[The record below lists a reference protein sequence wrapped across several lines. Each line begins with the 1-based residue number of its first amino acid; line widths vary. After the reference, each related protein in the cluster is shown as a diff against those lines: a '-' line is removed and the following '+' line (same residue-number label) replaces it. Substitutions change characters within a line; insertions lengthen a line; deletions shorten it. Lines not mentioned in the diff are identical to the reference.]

1 MTQKQLRSSYSNE
14 FKHNAVALSEH
25 PGRQVNEV
33 AEKLGIT
40 EQILTRWRRENRRRG
55 ELSFPSNGCQA
66 FNKEQTRIRE
76 LEKQLRDVE
85 MERNILKKAVAIF
98 SRQP

>member
-1 MTQKQLRSSYSNE
+1 MRNKQMR
-14 FKHNAVALSEH
+14 
-25 PGRQVNEV
+25 
-33 AEKLGIT
+33 
-40 EQILTRWRRENRRRG
+40 
-55 ELSFPSNGCQA
+55 
-66 FNKEQTRIRE
+66 QTRIRE

>member
-1 MTQKQLRSSYSNE
+1 MTQKQIRRSYSNE

-25 PGRQVNEV
+25 PGRQVSEV

-40 EQILTRWRRENRRRG
+40 EQILTRWRREQRRRG
-55 ELSFPSNGCQA
+55 EFSFPGNGRQA
-66 FNKEQTRIRE
+66 FNEEQTRIRE

-85 MERNILKKAVAIF
+85 MERDILKKAVAIF

>member
-1 MTQKQLRSSYSNE
+1 MEAKEVKFPKLTEIGTARS
-14 FKHNAVALSEH
+14 
-25 PGRQVNEV
+25 GRRG
-33 AEKLGIT
+33 K
-40 EQILTRWRRENRRRG
+40 ILTRWRREHRRKG
-55 ELSFPSNGCQA
+55 ELSFPGNGRQA

>member
-1 MTQKQLRSSYSNE
+1 MTQKQIRRSYSNE
-14 FKHNAVALSEH
+14 SKRNTVELSEH

-33 AEKLGIT
+33 PEKIGIT
-40 EQILTRWRRENRRRG
+40 EQLLTRRRRAHRRRG
-55 ELSFPSNGCQA
+55 AVSFPGNGRQA
-66 FNKEQTRIRE
+66 FNEEQTRIRE

-85 MERNILKKAVAIF
+85 MERDILKKAVAIF

>member
-1 MTQKQLRSSYSNE
+1 MTQQQIRRSYSNE
-14 FKHNAVALSEH
+14 FKHNAIELSGH
-25 PGRQVNEV
+25 PGRQVNEI
-33 AEKLGIT
+33 AEKLWIT
-40 EQILTRWRRENRRRG
+40 EQILTRWRCEHRRRG
-55 ELSFPSNGCQA
+55 ELSFPGNGRQA

-85 MERNILKKAVAIF
+85 MERDILKKAVAIF